1 MDETAKK
8 ELKKNQIT
16 TKKKWISRKRQNNNR
31 NVWNL
36 KSNTQ
41 NEQQNPKFA
50 KKKRPKSEKQ
60 MESG

>member
-16 TKKKWISRKRQNNNR
+16 TKKNELVEKDKIIIEMFEI
-31 NVWNL
+31 WNL
-36 KSNTQ
+36 IHKMNSKILNLL
-41 NEQQNPKFA
+41 